1 MVSEEPATA
10 GEPEDSAGGASVPKA
25 SPSSNPSSR
34 SRRTLLAAV
43 RARPRRA
50 TLFVAVATLAVV
62 GLISVGLVYRP
73 NSVSVLMAEP
83 SNVALGSDGIPGQ
96 VDGQRVYRMGEKPEW
111 LKLNGSFLLGAYAT
125 WFEFPC
131 PMADQAPAEAALLGR
146 CGGIALE
153 PSANTFNRGDT
164 GNGVDLSTLPLAAPK
179 GTDALAGWAGGPAIV
194 MSVHTHDPEALQC
207 TADTMTACWSAVVVE
222 AVVWPTVPS
231 QINGKHVYRATDQA
245 SFPPSGSFLLG
256 GPVWKDL
263 GSPCSGPGASEWQA
277 LIDLLGFCP
286 SPEIDGLQISP
297 KGLFD
302 EPKDEIVVARVHV
315 NDPEAAKCPS
325 DYRAQCKAAIVVE
338 SVVWR
343 SS

>member
-10 GEPEDSAGGASVPKA
+10 GEPDDSGADDPAPEA
-25 SPSSNPSSR
+25 SPSSSLSSR
-34 SRRTLLAAV
+34 SPRSLLAAV

-50 TLFVAVATLAVV
+50 TLFVVLPALAVV
-62 GLISVGLVYRP
+62 GLISVGLAYRP
-73 NSVSVLMAEP
+73 NSDSVVIAVP
-83 SNVALGSDGIPGQ
+83 SSVVLGPDGIPGQ

-131 PMADQAPAEAALLGR
+131 PMADQPPAEAALLGR

-245 SFPPSGSFLLG
+245 SFPTSGSFLLG

-297 KGLFD
+297 KGSFD